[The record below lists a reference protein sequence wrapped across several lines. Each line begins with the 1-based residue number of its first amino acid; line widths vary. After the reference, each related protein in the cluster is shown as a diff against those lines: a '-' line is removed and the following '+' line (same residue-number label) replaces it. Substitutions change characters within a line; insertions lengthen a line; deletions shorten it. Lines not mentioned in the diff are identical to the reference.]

1 MLILYCPK
9 WYASILLTTLTL
21 EGDMCRP
28 ASSFYLSYE
37 IGFRRWIGNFEE
49 NHLRSKWSIFSPI
62 LMIDREIGER
72 LKA

>member
-1 MLILYCPK
+1 
-9 WYASILLTTLTL
+9 
-21 EGDMCRP
+21 MCRP